1 MERTFRWRYINIS
14 TDGKFCLV
22 LSAKSELADLYNY
35 HCTFVYNST
44 SYRLI
49 SACFS
54 CWSCVG
60 INSIFEHQ
68 NLIIT
73 QGRIVRLKTKLFGKI
88 HGTKQVHIQNTVKNE
103 EPIVSNLSIDVNW
116 IDTYCLHTM
125 MNQVLRAIGDS
136 VLSIFLSN
144 NVSAFRFFICI
155 YKWINRSGLTVSNME
170 KCWF

>member
-14 TDGKFCLV
+14 TNGKFCLV

-60 INSIFEHQ
+60 INSIFEHR

-73 QGRIVRLKTKLFGKI
+73 QGRIVRFKTKLFGKI
-88 HGTKQVHIQNTVKNE
+88 HWTKQVHIQNTVKNE
-103 EPIVSNLSIDVNW
+103 APIVSNLSIDANW
-116 IDTYCLHTM
+116 IDTTAYIPWWIKCYVPLVIVFFLFFCPITF
-125 MNQVLRAIGDS
+125 L
-136 VLSIFLSN
+136 LSDFSY
-144 NVSAFRFFICI
+144 A
-155 YKWINRSGLTVSNME
+155 YTDE
-170 KCWF
+170 